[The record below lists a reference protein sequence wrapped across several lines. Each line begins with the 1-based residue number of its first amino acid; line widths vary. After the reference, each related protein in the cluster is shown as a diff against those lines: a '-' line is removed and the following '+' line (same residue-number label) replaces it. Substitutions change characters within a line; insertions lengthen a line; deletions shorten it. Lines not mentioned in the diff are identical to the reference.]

1 MCEQMHPW
9 VHGAMTKPADR
20 TNSVDGAPGAPVP
33 EAPTD
38 TGSSPTDSSSPAGHS
53 THPDTDSLVGHRVR
67 SREGGSLGRLTKVVP
82 GPDGTPAWGVV
93 KPTFGGKRMIPLA
106 GGAPGDRAGELHL
119 PVDRRAFRSAPT
131 GGSDDTVELER
142 HYAGRG
148 ALTAARARQYERFGG
163 LKIGSAFFGW
173 IVAVGL
179 TVILAAIATGVA
191 ALVGAGPDLT
201 NAVDGNGVSADVQT
215 VGLVGG
221 IVAVAVLFLS
231 YLAGGYVAGRLAR
244 FDGARNGVA
253 TWVIGFVVTIAAT
266 IGTAVAGSQAGFAA
280 RLPGIALPESTFT
293 AGGLVALAVAVVVTL
308 VGAVLG
314 GKAGERFH
322 NRVDRAGE
330 AAL

>member
-1 MCEQMHPW
+1 VKNSADTASTAE
-9 VHGAMTKPADR
+9 GAAGTPAPHATPTPPAD
-20 TNSVDGAPGAPVP
+20 TGPPPAVEHSAYPGT
-33 EAPTD
+33 E
-38 TGSSPTDSSSPAGHS
+38 
-53 THPDTDSLVGHRVR
+53 SLVGSRVR

-93 KPTFGGKRMIPLA
+93 KPSFGGKRMIPLA
-106 GGAPGDRAGELHL
+106 GAAPGGKAGEMHL

-131 GGSDDTVELER
+131 GSPDDTVELER

-148 ALTAARARQYERFGG
+148 ALTAARAQQYERFGG
-163 LKIGSAFFGW
+163 LKIGCAFFGW

-179 TVILAAIATGVA
+179 TVILAAIAAGVA

-201 NAVDGNGVSADVQT
+201 NSVNGNGVSADAQT

-244 FDGARNGVA
+244 FDGARNGVT
-253 TWVIGFVVTIAAT
+253 TWVIGFVVTVAAT
-266 IGTAVAGSQAGFAA
+266 IGAAIAGSQAAFAE
-280 RLPGIALPESTFT
+280 RLPGIALPDSTFT

-308 VGAVLG
+308 IGAVLG

>member
-1 MCEQMHPW
+1 
-9 VHGAMTKPADR
+9 MTKPADR
-20 TNSVDGAPGAPVP
+20 TSSFDGASGAPAP
-33 EAPTD
+33 HSPTD
-38 TGSSPTDSSSPAGHS
+38 TGTSPTDSPTPAGHS
-53 THPDTDSLVGHRVR
+53 THPGADSLVGHRVR
-67 SREGGSLGRLTKVVP
+67 SREGSSLGRLTQVLP

-106 GGAPGDRAGELHL
+106 GGTPGDGAGELHL
-119 PVDRRAFRSAPT
+119 PVDRRAFRSAP
-131 GGSDDTVELER
+131 TVELER

-148 ALTAARARQYERFGG
+148 ALTAARAQQYERFGG

-201 NAVDGNGVSADVQT
+201 NAVNGNGVSADVQT

-244 FDGARNGVA
+244 FDGVRNGVA

-266 IGTAVAGSQAGFAA
+266 IGTAIAGSQAGFAA